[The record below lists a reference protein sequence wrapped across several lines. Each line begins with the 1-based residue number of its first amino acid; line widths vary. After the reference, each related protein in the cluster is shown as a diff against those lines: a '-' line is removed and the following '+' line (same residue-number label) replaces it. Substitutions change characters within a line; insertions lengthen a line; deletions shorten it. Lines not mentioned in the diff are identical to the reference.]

1 MGPCLDER
9 LSRDIISPSLLA
21 FSCFVLQEQ
30 IFPGGKRHIC
40 FINVANFQ

>member
-9 LSRDIISPSLLA
+9 LSRDTISPSLLA
-21 FSCFVLQEQ
+21 FSCFGLQER
-30 IFPGGKRHIC
+30 IFPGGKHCIC